1 VELHTMRPSGSR
13 PKPVRALFGTVGAVC
28 AGLVI
33 ALGLSTSAH
42 AAPASPADI
51 EQQIDA
57 AWNKLEPILEQH
69 NGVKVQLAD
78 NQAKAAKLAEQIRP
92 LQLQVD
98 VAMSRVSSISAH
110 AYKNGQASTL
120 NALLSAK
127 PTNLADQLAL
137 LDAMAKSEQ
146 ARIADVAKAKAEYDT
161 QKKPLDVLVKK
172 LAVQEAQLA
181 DEEKKLNDQIAQ
193 FNKMRQDA
201 YGTSA
206 PLGNLRPA
214 PCPASYDGSTGSKAA
229 QIACGKI
236 GTAYI
241 FGAEGP
247 RNFDCSGLT
256 KWAWAQAT
264 GGRIDLY
271 HYTNT
276 QFSTTK
282 RVARDQLR
290 PGDLIFY
297 FGDMHHMGMYV
308 GDGWALH
315 APQSGDVVRMVRM
328 DAMPISGLGRP
339 G

>member
-1 VELHTMRPSGSR
+1 
-13 PKPVRALFGTVGAVC
+13 
-28 AGLVI
+28 LVI

-42 AAPASPADI
+42 AAPADPATL
-51 EQQIDA
+51 EAQIDA
-57 AWNKLEPILEQH
+57 AWNKLEPVLEQH

-78 NQAKAAKLAEQIRP
+78 NQDKAAKLAEQIRP

-98 VAMSRVSSISAH
+98 IAMGRVSAISAH

-120 NALLSAK
+120 NALLTSSK
-127 PTNLADQLAL
+127 PTTLADQLAL

-146 ARIADVAKAKAEYDT
+146 ARIADVAKAKAEYDV
-161 QKKPLDVLVKK
+161 QKKPFDELVRK
-172 LAVQEAQLA
+172 LAVQEAKLA
-181 DEEKKLNDQIAQ
+181 DEEKRLNDQIEQ

-201 YGTSA
+201 YGTTA
-206 PLGNLRPA
+206 PLGNTRPA
-214 PCPASYDGSTGSKAA
+214 PCPATYDGSIGSKAA

-236 GTAYI
+236 GRPYV

-247 RNFDCSGLT
+247 SVFDCSGLT

-264 GGRIDLY
+264 GGKVDLY
-271 HYTNT
+271 HYTVT
-276 QFSTTK
+276 QFQSSK
-282 RVARDQLR
+282 RVTRDQLR
-290 PGDLIFY
+290 PGDLIF
-297 FGDMHHMGMYV
+297 FFSDKHHMGMYV

-328 DAMPISGLGRP
+328 DVMPVSGLGRP